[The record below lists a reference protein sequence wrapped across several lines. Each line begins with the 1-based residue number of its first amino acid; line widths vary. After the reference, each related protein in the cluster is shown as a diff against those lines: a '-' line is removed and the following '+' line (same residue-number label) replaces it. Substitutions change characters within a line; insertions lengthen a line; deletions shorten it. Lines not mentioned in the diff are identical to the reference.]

1 MPKKTFGE
9 PGVSMLR
16 RMYSS
21 FQANSAVS
29 YFRPIL
35 RSSSSEPVCSGIWKC
50 GWNFVPDAI
59 QSMISSVIRFGSMLD
74 MRYLSMPGT
83 ASSACSSSRKLSPVV
98 RPKSPVF
105 TPVSTISFTPSAAI
119 FRAFSTHSA
128 MGTLRLRPR
137 A

>member
-1 MPKKTFGE
+1 MPKNTFGE
-9 PGVSMLR
+9 PGASMRL

-21 FQANSAVS
+21 FLANRAVS
-29 YFRPIL
+29 YLRPM
-35 RSSSSEPVCSGIWKC
+35 RSSSSSDPVCRGMWKC

-59 QSMISSVIRFGSMLD
+59 QSIVSSPSRFGSMLEI
-74 MRYLSMPGT
+74 RYLSMSGT
-83 ASSACSSSRKLSPVV
+83 SFSAFSRSRKLSPVV